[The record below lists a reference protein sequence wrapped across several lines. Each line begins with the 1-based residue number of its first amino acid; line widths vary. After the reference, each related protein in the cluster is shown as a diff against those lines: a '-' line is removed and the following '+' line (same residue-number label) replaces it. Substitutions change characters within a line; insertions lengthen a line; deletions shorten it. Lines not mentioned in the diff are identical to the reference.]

1 MTYDYK
7 TVLYAESQR
16 IATITLNRAD
26 KRNAISYELIDD
38 LIAALKQAADSSA
51 QVVILTGAGKAFCSG
66 MDMDNLKQLT
76 GRTHE
81 QNIQDSETMASLFRA
96 LYDFPKPTIAAVNG
110 PAIAGGTGLATLC
123 DFTLAVPE
131 AKFGYTEV
139 RIGFV
144 PAIVSSFLIAN
155 IGEKRARD
163 LLLTG
168 RIFSADE
175 AHKLGLVNEIVA
187 PEELIPRA
195 QELAAQLLE
204 NSPASLQA
212 TKKLLSS
219 YTREQLDRQV
229 KQAVQGNA
237 GIRQTA
243 DFKEGI
249 TAFREKRKPTWTGKE
264 RTVKQRSAAKPN
276 CASATPRPTRWAWCI
291 TPTSSYGLRLGAWS
305 CCGNSASSTARWRAK
320 TIATFPWSTCESA
333 IRRRHSMMM
342 RSWCARRSRM
352 CAHRCCTSVMK
363 SSASPIARC
372 WRPAKPCTS
381 LLTKIWNGR
390 PCRKNT
396 CRLSMVLN
404 EIDELSSNQRE
415 RSFIRRPAP
424 GCV

>member
-1 MTYDYK
+1 MTHDYK
-7 TVLYAESQR
+7 TVLCAESDR

-38 LIAALKQAADSSA
+38 LIAALKEAATSSA

-66 MDMDNLKQLT
+66 MDLDSLKQLT

-81 QNIQDSETMASLFRA
+81 QNVQDSETMASLFRT

-168 RIFSADE
+168 RIFGADE
-175 AHKLGLVNEIVA
+175 ALKLGLVNEIVP
-187 PEELIPRA
+187 PERLMARA
-195 QELAAQLLE
+195 HELAGQLLE

-249 TAFREKRKPTWTGKE
+249 TAFLEKRKPTWTGK
-264 RTVKQRSAAKPN
+264 
-276 CASATPRPTRWAWCI
+276 
-291 TPTSSYGLRLGAWS
+291 
-305 CCGNSASSTARWRAK
+305 
-320 TIATFPWSTCESA
+320 
-333 IRRRHSMMM
+333 
-342 RSWCARRSRM
+342 
-352 CAHRCCTSVMK
+352 
-363 SSASPIARC
+363 
-372 WRPAKPCTS
+372 
-381 LLTKIWNGR
+381 
-390 PCRKNT
+390 
-396 CRLSMVLN
+396 
-404 EIDELSSNQRE
+404 
-415 RSFIRRPAP
+415 
-424 GCV
+424 

>member
-1 MTYDYK
+1 MCGRKRKERASVSYNA
-7 TVLYAESQR
+7 VLYSEAQG

-38 LIAALKQAADSSA
+38 LIAALKQAAESLA

-66 MDMDNLKQLT
+66 MDLDNLKQLT
-76 GRTHE
+76 GRTHQ
-81 QNIQDSETMASLFRA
+81 QNVRDSETMASLFRT

-155 IGEKRARD
+155 VGEKRARD

-168 RIFSADE
+168 RIFGAEE
-175 AHKLGLVNEIVA
+175 ALRLGLVNEIVT
-187 PEELIPRA
+187 PEQLMLRA
-195 QELAAQLLE
+195 QELASQLLE

-229 KQAVQGNA
+229 KQAIQSNA
-237 GIRQTA
+237 AIRQTA

-249 TAFREKRKPTWTGKE
+249 TAFLEKRKPTWTGK
-264 RTVKQRSAAKPN
+264 
-276 CASATPRPTRWAWCI
+276 
-291 TPTSSYGLRLGAWS
+291 
-305 CCGNSASSTARWRAK
+305 
-320 TIATFPWSTCESA
+320 
-333 IRRRHSMMM
+333 
-342 RSWCARRSRM
+342 
-352 CAHRCCTSVMK
+352 
-363 SSASPIARC
+363 
-372 WRPAKPCTS
+372 
-381 LLTKIWNGR
+381 
-390 PCRKNT
+390 
-396 CRLSMVLN
+396 
-404 EIDELSSNQRE
+404 
-415 RSFIRRPAP
+415 
-424 GCV
+424 

>member
-1 MTYDYK
+1 VSYK
-7 TVLYAESQR
+7 TTLYSESQG

-38 LIAALKQAADSSA
+38 MTAALTQAAGSLA

-66 MDMDNLKQLT
+66 MDLDNLKQLT

-81 QNIQDSETMASLFRA
+81 QNVQDSETMASLFRA

-155 IGEKRARD
+155 IGEKRASD

-168 RIFSADE
+168 RIFGADE
-175 AHKLGLVNEIVA
+175 ALKLGLVNEIVA
-187 PEELIPRA
+187 PEQLMPRA

-204 NSPASLQA
+204 NSPASLRA

-219 YTREQLDRQV
+219 YTKEQLDRQL
-229 KQAVQGNA
+229 KSAIKENA

-249 TAFREKRKPTWTGKE
+249 ASFLEKRKPKWE
-264 RTVKQRSAAKPN
+264 
-276 CASATPRPTRWAWCI
+276 
-291 TPTSSYGLRLGAWS
+291 
-305 CCGNSASSTARWRAK
+305 NS
-320 TIATFPWSTCESA
+320 
-333 IRRRHSMMM
+333 
-342 RSWCARRSRM
+342 
-352 CAHRCCTSVMK
+352 
-363 SSASPIARC
+363 
-372 WRPAKPCTS
+372 
-381 LLTKIWNGR
+381 
-390 PCRKNT
+390 
-396 CRLSMVLN
+396 
-404 EIDELSSNQRE
+404 
-415 RSFIRRPAP
+415 
-424 GCV
+424 

>member
-1 MTYDYK
+1 MTHNYK
-7 TVLYAESQR
+7 TVFYTESNG
-16 IATITLNRAD
+16 IATITLNRAE
-26 KRNAISYELIDD
+26 KRNAISYELMED
-38 LIAALKQAADSSA
+38 LTAVLKQAADSSA
-51 QVVILTGAGKAFCSG
+51 QVLILTGAGKAFCSG
-66 MDMDNLKQLT
+66 MDLDNLKQLT

-81 QNIQDSETMASLFRA
+81 QNIQDSETMASLFRT

-175 AHKLGLVNEIVA
+175 AERLGLVNEIVA
-187 PEELIPRA
+187 PEQLMTRA
-195 QELAAQLLE
+195 RELAAQLLE
-204 NSPASLQA
+204 NSPASLQE

-249 TAFREKRKPTWTGKE
+249 TAFLEKRKPTWTGK
-264 RTVKQRSAAKPN
+264 
-276 CASATPRPTRWAWCI
+276 
-291 TPTSSYGLRLGAWS
+291 
-305 CCGNSASSTARWRAK
+305 
-320 TIATFPWSTCESA
+320 
-333 IRRRHSMMM
+333 
-342 RSWCARRSRM
+342 
-352 CAHRCCTSVMK
+352 
-363 SSASPIARC
+363 
-372 WRPAKPCTS
+372 
-381 LLTKIWNGR
+381 
-390 PCRKNT
+390 
-396 CRLSMVLN
+396 
-404 EIDELSSNQRE
+404 
-415 RSFIRRPAP
+415 
-424 GCV
+424 